1 MDDTPKAFI
10 EEFRSAILKKRVGQI
25 AIAVVLAE
33 AVWRLLTAFTWYLMM
48 PIIYRFMDGQTES
61 VLLPRSSG
69 RPILWEN
76 LFGSTL
82 EFLLTIIVVFYANR
96 WTHTKPHSVE
106 DKVEPEYS
114 LVGEP
119 LDRREEPAASQP
131 SL

>member
-1 MDDTPKAFI
+1 MGKPSRYCFLD
-10 EEFRSAILKKRVGQI
+10 RVEG
-25 AIAVVLAE
+25 
-33 AVWRLLTAFTWYLMM
+33 
-48 PIIYRFMDGQTES
+48 RFF
-61 VLLPRSSG
+61 
-69 RPILWEN
+69 WEN

-96 WTHTKPHSVE
+96 WTHTKPHCVE

-119 LDRREEPAASQP
+119 LDRREEPAASQS